1 MTKYNLICILVIIIS
16 LIGIILINDNLKD
29 HEITLYE
36 LYDDMKHS
44 SLNAK
49 AVHMSLSQLKNGY
62 IIHIK
67 NHNSEYFGCFKEFN
81 GNNMIIKSEKRNIRF
96 DKDFYTGQALIFNNS
111 TQFSELSVDEMKSIK
126 GTFIK
131 YSLN

>member
-1 MTKYNLICILVIIIS
+1 MIIIS

-44 SLNAK
+44 SLNVK

-62 IIHIK
+62 IIHLK
-67 NHNSEYFGCFKEFN
+67 NYNSEYFGCFKEFN
-81 GNNMIIKSEKRNIRF
+81 GNNMIIKSEKGNIIF
-96 DKDFYTGQALIFNNS
+96 NKDFNIF
-111 TQFSELSVDEMKSIK
+111 FS
-126 GTFIK
+126 
-131 YSLN
+131 N